1 MVAYCQLRGIRD
13 QDNINDLLYIIP
25 RLDHLY
31 LENFYGEQEKER
43 KKLEQKSQPGT
54 RRAR

>member
-13 QDNINDLLYIIP
+13 QDSINDLLYIIP
-25 RLDHLY
+25 RLDHIY
-31 LENFYGEQEKER
+31 LEKFYSDQEKER
-43 KKLEQKSQPGT
+43 KKAEQKSSQGT